1 MNVTT
6 ATHEMTVQ
14 VISLSGR
21 LDALE
26 AGPLRVVLDGFAE
39 NGEHHLVVDL
49 REISFVD
56 SAGLAALVK
65 GMRDAR
71 AGGGD
76 LRIVRSASPE
86 AERVFTLTRFDQV
99 FAMADSPDELMSDW

>member
-99 FAMADSPDELMSDW
+99 FTMADSPDELMSDW

>member
-1 MNVTT
+1 MLVTT
-6 ATHEMTVQ
+6 ATHEIAVQ

-26 AGPLRVVLDGFAE
+26 AGPLRTVLDGFAE
-39 NGEHHLVVDL
+39 NGEHYLVVDL

-76 LRIVRSASPE
+76 LRIVRSTSPD

-99 FAMADSPDELMSDW
+99 FTMADQPDELMGDW

>member
-1 MNVTT
+1 MKVTT
-6 ATHEMTVQ
+6 ATREMAVQ
-14 VISLSGR
+14 IISLSGR

-26 AGPLRVVLDGFAE
+26 AVPLRAVLDGFAQE
-39 NGEHHLVVDL
+39 REHNLIVDL
-49 REISFVD
+49 QKVSFVD

-76 LRIVRSASPE
+76 LRIVRSAS
-86 AERVFTLTRFDQV
+86 ADAVRVFTLTRFDQV
-99 FAMADSPDELMSDW
+99 FTMADSSDELMGGW